1 MKSVTYAASR
11 QHFNLTKNAST
22 IVLMMNLGGPNTKE
36 EISPFLERFFSDT
49 TVIRI
54 PFGLGPY
61 IAKLRGPAKI
71 NKQYDA
77 IGGKSPLLEWTMR

>member
-1 MKSVTYAASR
+1 M
-11 QHFNLTKNAST
+11 L
-22 IVLMMNLGGPNTKE
+22 NLGGPNNPDE
-36 EISPFLERFFSDT
+36 VSPFLVRFFSDD

-71 NKQYDA
+71 NKQYAA
-77 IGGKSPLLEWTMR
+77 IGGQSPLLDWTLK